1 MPPSWTS
8 MTSCW
13 PMGTT
18 DPSRERGVIGD
29 GLPRTVSEVRA
40 EQLMRRALEVA
51 EQTPAGDIPVGAVV
65 FGPDGRELGAG
76 TNRREVDAD
85 PTGHA
90 EIAAIRAAVQTLG
103 DAWRLA
109 ECTLV
114 VTLEPCAMCAGAA
127 VGARI
132 GTIIY
137 GASEPRT
144 GACGSVWD
152 VPREAPLHKAEVV
165 GGVLA
170 AECEALL
177 RDFFGE
183 LRAH

>member
-18 DPSRERGVIGD
+18 DPSRVSGVIGD
-29 GLPRTVSEVRA
+29 GLPRTSSEVRA

-51 EQTPAGDIPVGAVV
+51 EQNPAEDIPVGAVV

-103 DAWRLA
+103 DAWRL
-109 ECTLV
+109 EDCTLV
-114 VTLEPCAMCAGAA
+114 VTDRRLLVVHGLVEGAA
-127 VGARI
+127 RVAHAIPLDDVSQFAHDPFWNQRGRMVL
-132 GTIIY
+132 GFVD
-137 GASEPRT
+137 
-144 GACGSVWD
+144 GS
-152 VPREAPLHKAEVV
+152 
-165 GGVLA
+165 
-170 AECEALL
+170 LL
-177 RDFFGE
+177 RLQIG
-183 LRAH
+183 RAHV

>member
-1 MPPSWTS
+1 
-8 MTSCW
+8 
-13 PMGTT
+13 
-18 DPSRERGVIGD
+18 
-29 GLPRTVSEVRA
+29 
-40 EQLMRRALEVA
+40 
-51 EQTPAGDIPVGAVV
+51 
-65 FGPDGRELGAG
+65 
-76 TNRREVDAD
+76 
-85 PTGHA
+85 
-90 EIAAIRAAVQTLG
+90 
-103 DAWRLA
+103 
-109 ECTLV
+109 
-114 VTLEPCAMCAGAA
+114 MCAGAA